1 MTAYCYFNLFT
12 LYKMDYFGDSSK
24 PFQLDEN
31 KMFIGELLYHL
42 LRGVEENSHEIVE
55 LQDTGPEYSGT
66 LDSLYDGGDH
76 VIRVIGSAL
85 NGVASLFNNSCDVN
99 TIKVH
104 SVSSSIQNP
113 ECKVTRFK
121 TSFSGT

>member
-1 MTAYCYFNLFT
+1 MTAYCYFNLVT
-12 LYKMDYFGDSSK
+12 LHKMDYFGDLGK
-24 PFQLDEN
+24 PFHLDEK
-31 KMFIGELLYHL
+31 KMFIGDLLYHL

-55 LQDTGPEYSGT
+55 LQDIGPEYSGT
-66 LDSLYDGGDH
+66 LDSLYDGGDR

-104 SVSSSIQNP
+104 SVSGSCIYLFR
-113 ECKVTRFK
+113 TRL
-121 TSFSGT
+121 